1 MDYASFL
8 RATQLCT
15 NDVRE
20 KGRAFERVV
29 FNVIFNNRD
38 DHPKNFA
45 YLMSANG
52 NWSLAPAF
60 DITFC
65 DGPGGYHQMDVMGEA
80 LTIEREHLMN
90 LGIREAE
97 LEESRVNEII
107 DRIASVATTFSKK
120 CHELLPGKVTW
131 IPLVISR
138 LASMRILAVSNP
150 ELRLNGE
157 GFQYLSGHRRLQ
169 SSNKTVWMALPSL
182 RNDYLFNSRD
192 RC

>member
-1 MDYASFL
+1 
-8 RATQLCT
+8 
-15 NDVRE
+15 
-20 KGRAFERVV
+20 
-29 FNVIFNNRD
+29 
-38 DHPKNFA
+38 
-45 YLMSANG
+45 LMSANG

-120 CHELLPGKVTW
+120 CHELLPGKVTRDTLSY
-131 IPLVISR
+131 IQTRIDENISGIK
-138 LASMRILAVSNP
+138 S
-150 ELRLNGE
+150 
-157 GFQYLSGHRRLQ
+157 
-169 SSNKTVWMALPSL
+169 
-182 RNDYLFNSRD
+182 
-192 RC
+192 